1 MKVKGKPPPFDP
13 DAFLARVG
21 AGKTS
26 VALHNQQI
34 VFSQGDPADAV
45 FCIQKGKIQ
54 LKVLSQQ
61 GKEAILAIFG
71 VDDFFGEGCLAGQ
84 PLRMSTAVAA
94 TECSVMRVEKS
105 AMIAALR
112 DEPVFSALF
121 IAYLLTRNIRIE
133 EDLIDQLFNSSEK
146 RLARLL
152 LLLAN
157 FGKEGKPEPVIP
169 KVSQESL
176 AAMIGTTRSRVS
188 FFMNKFR
195 KLGFIEYN
203 GSLRVHS
210 SLLHVVLHD

>member
-1 MKVKGKPPPFDP
+1 MKVKGRPSFDP
-13 DAFLARVG
+13 NAFLARVE

-61 GKEAILAIFG
+61 GKEAILAILG
-71 VDDFFGEGCLAGQ
+71 VGDFFGEGCLAGQ
-84 PLRMSTAVAA
+84 PLRMSTAVAV
-94 TECSVMRVEKS
+94 TECSVLRIEKS
-105 AMIAALR
+105 AMIAALQ

-121 IAYLLTRNIRIE
+121 IAYLLTRNVRIE

>member
-1 MKVKGKPPPFDP
+1 MKVKGKPSFEP
-13 DAFLARVG
+13 DAFLARVE

-34 VFSQGDPADAV
+34 VFSQGDPANAV

-61 GKEAILAIFG
+61 GKEAILAIQG
-71 VDDFFGEGCLAGQ
+71 VGGFFGEGCLAGQ
-84 PLRMSTAVAA
+84 PLRMSTAVAV
-94 TECSVMRVEKS
+94 TECSVLRIEKS
-105 AMIAALR
+105 AMIAALQ
-112 DEPVFSALF
+112 DEPVFSAHF
-121 IAYLLTRNIRIE
+121 IAYLLTRNVRIE